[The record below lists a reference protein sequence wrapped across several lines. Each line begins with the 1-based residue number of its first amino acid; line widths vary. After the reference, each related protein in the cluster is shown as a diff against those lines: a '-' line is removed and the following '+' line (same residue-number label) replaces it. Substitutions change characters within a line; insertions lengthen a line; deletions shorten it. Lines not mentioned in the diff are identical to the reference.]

1 MPSASERSVVRACAL
16 AAACLYAAD
25 VRAEGVVEPSYGR
38 VEGDVTLGVGVGAVV
53 APGGP
58 RAEAELRAR
67 YLETAGIFAA
77 YEDGAIIDSS
87 SEPRRVLAGGLELRP
102 LFLYRWLRGH
112 ETHRARWD
120 LLIDSFGIELGLSW
134 EQPQGG
140 SFASHPGFQAGLGL
154 EVPLFAAATGP
165 WLAFHGGLRW
175 SDGALVTGVIETA
188 EQRQA
193 YLTITVAWHQ
203 VVSIHVVDA
212 GDRAPE

>member
-1 MPSASERSVVRACAL
+1 MPSVFERSALVAGAL
-16 AAACLYAAD
+16 AAACVSAAEA
-25 VRAEGVVEPSYGR
+25 RAEGIVEPSYGR
-38 VEGDVTLGVGVGAVV
+38 IEGDVTLAVGAGAVV

-77 YEDGAIIDSS
+77 YEDGAIVDSA

-102 LFLYRWLRGH
+102 LFLYRWLKGL

-120 LLIDSFGIELGLSW
+120 LLIDSFGLELGLSW
-134 EQPQGG
+134 LQPRGE

-175 SDGALVTGVIETA
+175 SDGALVTGILETG

-203 VVSIHVVDA
+203 VVSTHLVDV